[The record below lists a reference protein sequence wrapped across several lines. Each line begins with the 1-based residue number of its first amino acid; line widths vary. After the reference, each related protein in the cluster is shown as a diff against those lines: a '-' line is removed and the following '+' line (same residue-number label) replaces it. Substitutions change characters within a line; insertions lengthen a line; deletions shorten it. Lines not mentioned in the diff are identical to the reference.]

1 MYDQL
6 FEPLDR
12 GRLQLRNRI
21 VFPGHQTMFSEDGI
35 VGERLRE
42 YYAARARGGAGAV
55 VTEIS
60 AVHPT
65 TLKFPRILRAYDEA
79 IIPSYNDLA
88 SAIHEHDS
96 RLIVQLAH
104 SGSRMD
110 TQDSETP
117 LWGPSGV
124 KSASS
129 VEPPHA
135 MGRAEIDELL
145 NAYAGCCSI
154 AARSDV
160 DGVEVH
166 AAHEYLLGE
175 FLSPFNN
182 RRTDEYGGDLENRAR
197 LLLLVL
203 ERAREALGN
212 TKVLGLR
219 LNGSDLTEDGLQ
231 PEDAVRVAQLAEATG
246 VLDYVSVSA
255 GTSRDNYMI
264 VPPMDQPAMPYVH
277 LASAIRSAID
287 LPVFA
292 VGRIK
297 HPSDAASVIA
307 DGHADAVAMARAL
320 IADPE
325 WGNLARKDP
334 ARIRPCIGCNQG
346 CQGFLQKV
354 RPITCAVNPD
364 VGKEAAVLHTRR
376 MTPRHVVVVGG
387 GPGGLEA
394 AREAATL
401 GHSVVLY
408 EATRRLGGQSVAACA
423 LASRREI
430 GDLVEWYRRELG
442 RLDVD
447 VRCNTLADHES
458 LTELGATDVIIATG
472 ARPRALEIPATERAP
487 RVVTPVDVML
497 RSAGHEATRAVV
509 IDEIGH
515 FQAYGPAEMLIDAG
529 VNEVVVVTSQWFPG
543 VWLDT
548 TTRHSMVLRLRGKGV
563 RFMTTSAVVALTDS
577 GVDIRDVFT
586 GEVSGLASEVVVAAI
601 GAEPETTLW
610 DTLGTGGFD
619 SVTGVGDCVAP
630 RTLLEAVREGRAA
643 ARAL

>member
-1 MYDQL
+1 
-6 FEPLDR
+6 
-12 GRLQLRNRI
+12 
-21 VFPGHQTMFSEDGI
+21 
-35 VGERLRE
+35 
-42 YYAARARGGAGAV
+42 
-55 VTEIS
+55 
-60 AVHPT
+60 
-65 TLKFPRILRAYDEA
+65 
-79 IIPSYNDLA
+79 
-88 SAIHEHDS
+88 
-96 RLIVQLAH
+96 
-104 SGSRMD
+104 
-110 TQDSETP
+110 
-117 LWGPSGV
+117 
-124 KSASS
+124 
-129 VEPPHA
+129 
-135 MGRAEIDELL
+135 MGD
-145 NAYAGCCSI
+145 
-154 AARSDV
+154 
-160 DGVEVH
+160 
-166 AAHEYLLGE
+166 
-175 FLSPFNN
+175 
-182 RRTDEYGGDLENRAR
+182 
-197 LLLLVL
+197 
-203 ERAREALGN
+203 

-264 VPPMDQPAMPYVH
+264 VPPMDQPAMPYVQ

-297 HPSDAASVIA
+297 HPSHAASVIA
-307 DGHADAVAMARAL
+307 DGHADVVAMARAL
-320 IADPE
+320 IADPD
-325 WGNLARKDP
+325 WGNLVREDP

-364 VGKEAAVLHTRR
+364 VGKEAAVVYTRR
-376 MTPRHVVVVGG
+376 RALRRVAVVGG

-408 EATRRLGGQSVAACA
+408 EATPRLGGQSVAASA

-430 GDLVEWYRRELG
+430 GDLIEWYRCESG
-442 RLDVD
+442 RLGVD
-447 VRCNTLADHES
+447 IRCNTWADQAS
-458 LTELGATDVIIATG
+458 LTELGATDVILATG
-472 ARPRALEIPATERAP
+472 ARPRALEIPASEQAP
-487 RVVTPVDVML
+487 SVVTPVDVML
-497 RSAGHEATRAVV
+497 HRAGHESESAVV

-548 TTRHSMVLRLRGKGV
+548 TTRQSMTLRLRGKGV
-563 RFMTTSAVVALTDS
+563 RFMTTSAVVALTDG
-577 GVDIRDVFT
+577 GVDVRDVFD
-586 GEVSGLASEVVVAAI
+586 GEVTRFATDIVVAAI
-601 GAEPETTLW
+601 GPEPETTLW
-610 DTLGTGGFD
+610 EMLDADAFD